1 MLSRLL
7 PAQPSPL
14 YPSAAQGGAGS
25 MSHVVRPRRCSR
37 SASSF
42 QGVPSNPNRCSGKGV
57 ARPSSPSGPGP
68 TSAPRG
74 GASPSRSRG
83 RRPPLPTRSPRKAI
97 HLLRHQDPR
106 MQLCA
111 PRSAAAAAADPETCS
126 APPMTWLH
134 LGTATLAPSTLPKMK
149 AGLSLV
155 GAPRDA
161 LEEEGRGRGCGA
173 PPPRDLAP
181 TDG

>member
-14 YPSAAQGGAGS
+14 YTSAAQGGAGS

-57 ARPSSPSGPGP
+57 ARPSSRSGPGP

-74 GASPSRSRG
+74 GASPTRSRG
-83 RRPPLPTRSPRKAI
+83 RRPPPPTRSPRKAI

-126 APPMTWLH
+126 APPMTWL

-155 GAPRDA
+155 SAPLDA
-161 LEEEGRGRGCGA
+161 LEEEGRGAGMRRPPRKRA
-173 PPPRDLAP
+173 RPPPEI
-181 TDG
+181 